1 MVSDFVLSFDKL
13 KTVSYFRLAQHITYV
28 HKHSHQPPAQF
39 QALDM
44 GLMRRYIDL
53 CKMKN
58 PSIPPELTDYIVDAY
73 VELRKD
79 ARNNADMAF
88 TSARN
93 MLAILRLSTALA
105 RLRLADVV
113 EKEDVGE
120 ALRLLEMSKISLT
133 HTEDLSLIHI

>member
-1 MVSDFVLSFDKL
+1 
-13 KTVSYFRLAQHITYV
+13 
-28 HKHSHQPPAQF
+28 
-39 QALDM
+39 M

-58 PSIPPELTDYIVDAY
+58 PSIPAALTDYIVDAY

-79 ARNNADMAF
+79 ARNNVDMTF

-133 HTEDLSLIHI
+133 HTEDRSRRYVHRNLQQKTLYSSVLVVPFSYLQHITPLKQHFYSCLQ